1 MISEVIT
8 CFLTQIIFTIG
19 AIILFGLL
27 IALCNKLFYKNM
39 GGFGKAA
46 CYITGFLGTP
56 VHECSHALMCLIFGH
71 KITEIKL
78 FQINSQDGTLGY
90 VNHSYNTKNLYQK
103 IGNFFIGIAPIIV
116 ISGVLYLLSILL
128 VPNMLEL
135 ILGQTKD
142 IRLDEGIIGV
152 LDDMLF
158 TIRIFFSY
166 ASTLNWWIFLLIGMF
181 LSLHMTL
188 STADIKG
195 AWSGLLLLLLVVLG
209 IDIVFAIVDIEILS
223 TFTRWCLS
231 VGSYLSSVLILSLTV
246 SIFAVILS
254 YLFKVLL
261 KKKFS

>member
-1 MISEVIT
+1 MISKVIT
-8 CFLTQIIFTIG
+8 CFLTQIIFTLG
-19 AIILFGLL
+19 AIFLFGIL
-27 IALCNKLFYKNM
+27 IGFCNKLFYKNM

-90 VNHSYNTKNLYQK
+90 VNHRYNTKSLYQK
-103 IGNFFIGIAPIIV
+103 IGNFFIGTAPITV
-116 ISGVLYLLSILL
+116 ISGLLYLLSMLL
-128 VPNMLEL
+128 VPNMLDL
-135 ILGQTKD
+135 ILDQTKD

-166 ASTLNWWIFLLIGMF
+166 AKTMNWWVFLSIGMF

-209 IDIVFAIVDIEILS
+209 IDIIFAIVDTEILN

-231 VGSYLSSVLILSLTV
+231 IGSYLSSILILSLST

-254 YLFKVLL
+254 YSFKVML
-261 KKKFS
+261 KKKI